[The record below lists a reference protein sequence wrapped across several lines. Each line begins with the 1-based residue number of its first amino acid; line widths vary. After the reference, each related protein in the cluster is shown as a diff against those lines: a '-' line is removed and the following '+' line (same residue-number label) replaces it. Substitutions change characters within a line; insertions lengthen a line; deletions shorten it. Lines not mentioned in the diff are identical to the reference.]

1 MLAFMTKKY
10 TLACFQ
16 KRHRDAVKQASTQQP
31 GTGHADE
38 QMEEAKEQVD
48 DAQHHE
54 ANKERGDDDLV
65 LPAIKDYY
73 KKDLD
78 MRVKVLQ
85 EHTLSKARKASGS
98 KSRTDA
104 GRSSI
109 DAGRSKNIDL
119 FAGKPEQLGD
129 WLSSAEVYLDSV
141 ESERP
146 MPKIATYLRGDAQE
160 WWKTQGKAAVG
171 LDATF
176 AQFADAFLARFVK
189 AADGRKARQELSEM
203 KHGDLTVEA
212 FAAQFRS
219 CAARIVASKTGTAV
233 DSTTQAGCFQNGLKR
248 VIVSKLQGIVELE
261 VMSDIDLLM
270 DAAEKV
276 EANLE
281 MSKAAKDDRPVNNNS
296 SQNSGNGRVQGSYV
310 ARNQHHARSFP
321 YQRREPSFNGGRGG
335 RGPVG
340 FGRGVNVVQ
349 ALPPQ
354 EEEYAQFNA
363 AVHDNSG
370 KRCFACGEWGHIAA
384 QCPNRAE
391 QQAQWQGQGQGQGQG
406 RGQGRGALVPRGRG
420 RGSGVSS
427 SPMVFS
433 FTAADV
439 DRLKRLQFGA
449 APNCVDVRKPL
460 RRQNYTSDSDVDV
473 ADCSDEEEQS
483 GSQGPPGFPVPMY
496 TVNAL
501 SINGLK
507 MMFDGCIAAQTQT
520 PLRILVDTGANRNF
534 VSQ

>member
-1 MLAFMTKKY
+1 MAGASTSADASGSQSVIKSHVLDAEDLKRIDEFCKKRLEPAINSREALQLQLQLQLQFDALKPAEDLAIQLHIPADKTLIAYYGGLYDHVNDGSVSYTVSDLLAAIKDRLRQCAKILTAADAEEFGNMEELLFRACIHDEKY

-16 KRHRDAVKQASTQQP
+16 RRHRDAVKQASTQQP

-38 QMEEAKEQVD
+38 QMEEAEEQVD

-54 ANKERGDDDLV
+54 ADEERGDDDLV

-73 KKDLD
+73 KNDPDIL
-78 MRVKVLQ
+78 VKVVQ

-104 GRSSI
+104 SRSSI
-109 DAGRSKNIDL
+109 DAGRSKNTDL
-119 FAGKPEQLGD
+119 FAGKPEHLGKQARD
-129 WLSSAEVYLDSV
+129 WLSSVEVYLDSV

-146 MPKIATYLRGDAQE
+146 VPKIATYFRGDAQE

-176 AQFADAFLARFVK
+176 AQFADAFLALFVK

-203 KHGDLTVEA
+203 KQGDVTVEA

-233 DSTTQAGCFQNGLKR
+233 DSTTQAGYFQNGLKR
-248 VIVSKLQGIVELE
+248 VILSKLQGTVEPE
-261 VMSDIDLLM
+261 VMSDIDLLI

-281 MSKAAKDDRPVNNNS
+281 MSKAAKNDRPVKR
-296 SQNSGNGRVQGSYV
+296 SQNSGNSCVQGNYV

-321 YQRREPSFNGGRGG
+321 YQRPQHSFNGGRGG
-335 RGPVG
+335 RGPFG

-391 QQAQWQGQGQGQGQG
+391 QQAQ
-406 RGQGRGALVPRGRG
+406 
-420 RGSGVSS
+420 
-427 SPMVFS
+427 
-433 FTAADV
+433 
-439 DRLKRLQFGA
+439 
-449 APNCVDVRKPL
+449 
-460 RRQNYTSDSDVDV
+460 
-473 ADCSDEEEQS
+473 
-483 GSQGPPGFPVPMY
+483 
-496 TVNAL
+496 
-501 SINGLK
+501 
-507 MMFDGCIAAQTQT
+507 
-520 PLRILVDTGANRNF
+520 
-534 VSQ
+534 